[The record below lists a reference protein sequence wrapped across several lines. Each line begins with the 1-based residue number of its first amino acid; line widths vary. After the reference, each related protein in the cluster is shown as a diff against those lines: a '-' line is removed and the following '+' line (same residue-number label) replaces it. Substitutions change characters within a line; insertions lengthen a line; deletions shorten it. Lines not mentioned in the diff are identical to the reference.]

1 MTTSQTMKQ
10 LKEEFKIYFADLK
23 ENANQ
28 EGYKVNRSHEWQVFL
43 EAKLS
48 A

>member
-1 MTTSQTMKQ
+1 MQTNKTIKQ
-10 LKEEFKIYFADLK
+10 LKEEFNVYFADLK
-23 ENANQ
+23 ESAKQ

-48 A
+48 N